1 MAESQAAFH
10 ALIDL
15 AQRSRRSAQALPSQT
30 QVQAQWS
37 GIGFT
42 LLGRQ
47 FVAPIGEVSELLE
60 VPSYTHL
67 PGVKPWVMGV
77 ANVRGRLLPLVNLAG
92 FFGDRLEAQRKHHRV
107 LVLEA
112 GDLYVGLVVDRALG
126 MQHFL
131 VEGFRARP
139 DDIAEALVP
148 FVAGAYDQSLADS
161 DAAQEGWLVFS
172 PARLSEDPQFV
183 NAAE

>member
-1 MAESQAAFH
+1 MAEAQAAFH
-10 ALIDL
+10 ALFDL
-15 AQRSRRSAQALPSQT
+15 AQRSRDSAQALPSQV
-30 QVQAQWS
+30 QAQAQWS

-67 PGVKPWVMGV
+67 PGVKPWVLGV
-77 ANVRGRLLPLVNLAG
+77 ANVRGRLLPLINLAG
-92 FFGDRLEAQRKHHRV
+92 FFGGRLEAQRKHHRV

-112 GDLYVGLVVDRALG
+112 GDLYAGLVVDRSLG

-131 VEGFRARP
+131 VDGFRSQP
-139 DDIAEALVP
+139 DEVSEDLAP
-148 FVAGAYDQSLADS
+148 FLAGAYSQSLND
-161 DAAQEGWLVFS
+161 DEGRHDWLVFS
-172 PARLSEDPQFV
+172 PAKLSEDPRFA
-183 NAAE
+183 NAAD

>member
-1 MAESQAAFH
+1 MADAQAAFR

-15 AQRSRRSAQALPSQT
+15 AQRSRSSAQDLPLQT
-30 QVQAQWS
+30 EVQAQWS
-37 GIGFT
+37 GIGFM

-60 VPSYTHL
+60 LPPYTHL

-77 ANVRGRLLPLVNLAG
+77 ANVRGRLLPLINLAG
-92 FFGDRLEAQRKHHRV
+92 FFGGRLEAQRKHHRI
-107 LVLEA
+107 LVLET
-112 GDLYVGLVVDRALG
+112 GDLYAGLVVDMSLG

-131 VEGFRARP
+131 VDNFQSQPEGVSDVLA
-139 DDIAEALVP
+139 P
-148 FVAGAYDQSLADS
+148 FVVGAYSQSLADG
-161 DAAQEGWLVFS
+161 DQANWLVFS
-172 PARLSEDPQFV
+172 PAQLSEDPQFA